1 MKTMSV
7 LIVKVLV
14 LQVYKN
20 LELFMQGKQAGDDLF
35 DRLSVSTIQ
44 SFLRRVSY
52 GYTLAA
58 MIQGH

>member
-7 LIVKVLV
+7 LTVMVLV

-35 DRLSVSTIQ
+35 DRLSVSTI
-44 SFLRRVSY
+44 
-52 GYTLAA
+52 
-58 MIQGH
+58 